1 MRAVILSAAL
11 AALALPAA
19 AQSWETQYR
28 PTARAG
34 EVSSCN
40 AGIRYANA
48 AFATRMYGSEMDI
61 YVQKDGVRLAPGR
74 ALGVASVAFDSPNG
88 RQVVTMRATSY
99 PEADP
104 GSNRTSAL
112 ILSPTRGQSAGVL
125 TLLRRANTASMR
137 FADGQALTVSLRGSS
152 AALTAAQR
160 CWTTFA
166 TGPVGSRETLVARG
180 RF

>member
-1 MRAVILSAAL
+1 MRSFALSAAL
-11 AALALPAA
+11 AALALPAT

-28 PTARAG
+28 QTARAG

-40 AGIRYANA
+40 AGIRYSDA

-61 YVQKDGVRLAPGR
+61 YAQKDGVRLAPGL
-74 ALGVASVAFDSPNG
+74 ALGVASVVFDGSRG
-88 RQVVTMRATSY
+88 RQAVTMRATSY

-104 GSNRTSAL
+104 GSATTSAL
-112 ILSPTRGQSAGVL
+112 ILSPTDAQSAGVL
-125 TLLRRANTASMR
+125 ALLRQADTASLR

-152 AALTAAQR
+152 AALMAAQR
-160 CWTTFA
+160 CWTTYA